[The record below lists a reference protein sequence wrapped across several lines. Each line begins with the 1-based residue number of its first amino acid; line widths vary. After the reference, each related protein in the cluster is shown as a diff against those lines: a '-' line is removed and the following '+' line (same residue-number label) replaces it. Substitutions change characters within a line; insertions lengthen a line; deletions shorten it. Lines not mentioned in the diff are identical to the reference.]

1 MILSATLVLPV
12 VLLLLS
18 LAGALVVL
26 WIEGHRAALRKNVI
40 KVAGDEPQAPERED
54 HLGIRLAPHSKNRFV
69 MLAMRLLRFP
79 VDLPRARVI
88 PPWTTY
94 TAAVAAGV
102 AAYVIARLY
111 FSPLMGAAEGLVACV
126 LILRAIFDWQ
136 TRRYVARLTTQLPDA
151 IGLISSAVVAGLPAA
166 EGLRLVARESAQ
178 PTRDEFDRVVQEI
191 SIGASPDRALMKLH
205 ERTGMV
211 EYGILAVTL
220 GIQAKS
226 GGRLVETVQILAET
240 IRQRLA
246 IAARGNAL
254 AAEAKLSAY
263 IMAAM
268 PVVGGILMSV
278 IRPGYL
284 YPLFFDPRGH
294 TMLMIAIGLLLAG
307 VFIMRRMIRGALSQ

>member
-1 MILSATLVLPV
+1 LSASLVLPV

-26 WIEGHRAALRKNVI
+26 WIEGHRAALRKNVT
-40 KVAGDEPQAPERED
+40 KVAGDEPQTPERED

-69 MLAMRLLRFP
+69 MLRFP

-88 PPWTTY
+88 PPWTAY

-102 AAYVIARLY
+102 AAYLIARLY

-178 PTRDEFDRVVQEI
+178 PTRDEFDRVVQEM

>member
-1 MILSATLVLPV
+1 MSATLVLPV

-18 LAGALVVL
+18 LVGALVVL
-26 WIEGHRAALRKNVI
+26 WIEGRRADLRKRVT
-40 KVAGDEPQAPERED
+40 KVAGNEPPTPERED
-54 HLGIRLAPHSKNRFV
+54 LLGIRLAPYSKNRLV
-69 MLAMRLLRFP
+69 TLAMRLLRFP
-79 VDLPRARVI
+79 VDLPQAHVI
-88 PPWTTY
+88 PPWTAY
-94 TAAVAAGV
+94 TVAVAAGV
-102 AAYVIARLY
+102 AAYLIARLY
-111 FSPLMGAAEGLVACV
+111 FSPLMGAAEGLAASI
-126 LILRAIFDWQ
+126 LILRGIFDSQ
-136 TRRYVARLTTQLPDA
+136 TRRYVGRLTKQLPDA

-191 SIGASPDRALMKLH
+191 SIGASPDLALIKLH

-220 GIQAKS
+220 GIQARS

-263 IMAAM
+263 IMAVM
-268 PVVGGILMSV
+268 PIVGGILMSV
-278 IRPGYL
+278 IKPGYL

-294 TMLMIAIGLLLAG
+294 TMLIIAIGLLLAG

>member
-1 MILSATLVLPV
+1 MSATLVLPV

-18 LAGALVVL
+18 LVGALVVL
-26 WIEGHRAALRKNVI
+26 WIEGRRADLRKRVT
-40 KVAGDEPQAPERED
+40 KVAGNEPPAPERED
-54 HLGIRLAPHSKNRFV
+54 PLGIRLAPYSKNRLV
-69 MLAMRLLRFP
+69 TLAMRLLRFP
-79 VDLPRARVI
+79 VDLPQAHVI
-88 PPWTTY
+88 PPWTAY
-94 TAAVAAGV
+94 TVAVAAGV
-102 AAYVIARLY
+102 AAYLIARLY
-111 FSPLMGAAEGLVACV
+111 FSPLMGAAEGLAASI
-126 LILRAIFDWQ
+126 LILRGIFDSQ
-136 TRRYVARLTTQLPDA
+136 TRRYVGRLTKQLPDA

-191 SIGASPDRALMKLH
+191 SIGGSPNLALIKLH

-220 GIQAKS
+220 GIQARS

-263 IMAAM
+263 VMAAM

-278 IRPGYL
+278 IKPGYL

-294 TMLMIAIGLLLAG
+294 TMLIIAIGLLLAG